1 MSASIKNADIPR
13 VGAGTPGGTW
23 LRRYWLPVS
32 RSDEIFDIPKSV
44 KVLGEEL
51 VLFRAESGELGLVG
65 QDCPHRGASLEYADV
80 EANPPSRVNRG
91 NGAARG
97 HLHHQR
103 LQFDCSDD
111 H

>member
-1 MSASIKNADIPR
+1 MSAAIKNADIPR

-65 QDCPHRGASLEYADV
+65 QDCPHRGRHWNTPMWRQMEYVVPIMGGCLMLTEIVWSSLR
-80 EANPPSRVNRG
+80 S
-91 NGAARG
+91 
-97 HLHHQR
+97 
-103 LQFDCSDD
+103 
-111 H
+111 